1 MNNLHFGAG
10 NIGRGFIGLL
20 LQQQGVNVTFVDV
33 NKEVVEAIQ
42 RRHEYVVEI
51 LSTPPQQIKVTGVN
65 ALFSLEDESKIIA
78 MVNDVDLITTSVGVN
93 VLPLIAVLIAKG
105 VKVRTNPHPL
115 HIIACEN
122 ALSAS
127 AALQS
132 EVMKHLEGL
141 PSNVAFPNAAVDR
154 IVPQQRHSDP
164 LFVQVEPF
172 FEWVIET
179 KQLLAPISLK
189 DVHFVE
195 ELAPYIERKL
205 FTVNT
210 GHCSAAYFGYQKKYS
225 FISEAISDPDVE
237 SFVRRVLSETSQ
249 YLIQQ
254 YRFESK
260 THQDYVDKTIERFKN
275 SNIVDEVV
283 RVGRSPLRKLS
294 FDDRLVK
301 PAREVL
307 AMKDTPNALVE
318 AIVYGL
324 LFDHPLD
331 PEAQD
336 IQSRIKQHLGSAIST
351 VTGVPVTDTLHLMIV
366 EAYQR
371 LAKES

>member
-33 NKEVVEAIQ
+33 NEELVDAIK
-42 RRHEYVVEI
+42 RRHEYVVEL
-51 LSTPPQQIKVTGVN
+51 LSTPPQQIQVTGVD
-65 ALFSLEDESKIIA
+65 AYLSTTDEAKVIA
-78 MVNDVDLITTSVGVN
+78 MIENVDIITTSVGVN
-93 VLPLIAVLIAKG
+93 VLALIAPLIAQGLNA
-105 VKVRTNPHPL
+105 RTHATPL

-127 AALQS
+127 ALLQA
-132 EVMKHLEGL
+132 EVLKHLDTM
-141 PSNVAFPNAAVDR
+141 PPNVAFPNAAVDR

-179 KQLLAPISLK
+179 KDLVAPIPLQE
-189 DVHFVE
+189 VHFVE
-195 ELAPYIERKL
+195 DLAPYIERKL

-210 GHCSAAYFGYQKKYS
+210 GHCSTAYLGYQKDYE
-225 FISEAISDPDVE
+225 FISKAIADPTVE
-237 SFVRRVLSETSQ
+237 SFVRNVLKETSQ

-254 YRFESK
+254 HGFDPK
-260 THQDYVDKTIERFKN
+260 THQEYVDKTIERFQN
-275 SNIVDEVV
+275 PNIVDEVV

-301 PAREVL
+301 PARELL
-307 AMKDTPNALVE
+307 ALGDTPNALVE
-318 AIVYGL
+318 AIAYGL
-324 LFDHPLD
+324 LFDYSLD
-331 PEAQD
+331 PEATD
-336 IQSRIKQHLGSAIST
+336 IQSRIEQHLGSAIST
-351 VTGVPVTDTLHLMIV
+351 ITGIPVTAALHLMIV
-366 EAYQR
+366 DAYQR
-371 LAKES
+371 LAKQS